1 MAATDSKPV
10 VDTPNFKPL
19 SGCQREELLS
29 ALRGN
34 VNWGHAVLTDRRDTS
49 FAGTSVDGEVTD
61 DEVICA
67 IKSVPTHYGR

>member
-1 MAATDSKPV
+1 MGMQT
-10 VDTPNFKPL
+10 TPEFKPL
-19 SGCQREELLS
+19 SGPQREQLLS

-49 FAGTSVDGEVTD
+49 FAGAAEDVTD

-67 IKSVPTHYGR
+67 IRSVPTHYGR